1 MPSPLTINGA
11 LARLLLELRG
21 RDFAVLL
28 NGGSRGDGVTHLG
41 GRQLLEKLGIIAREF
56 READD
61 LSHLQGDVLLIHG
74 AGAMA
79 RRTRSFCR
87 MMRSVAPRFTTVVLL
102 PSTFDLEVPQVRAF
116 AEMWDSKYHV
126 FCREVVSFGALQA
139 AQPRPKKLLL
149 GQDLA
154 FHADLTEWAG
164 RPAAGRAGIF
174 RRDAEAGYGKL
185 PRNFDVCEDA
195 SYGSAREPE
204 RLLDFVARFSEIH
217 TDRSHAAIVGAMM
230 KRKVV
235 FYRNSYF
242 KNQAIY
248 DHSLAPL
255 PHVRFVRRT
264 PFSFSQFSRAVYWT
278 RVQPVKRKMRHM
290 LGGREPSA
298 VGA

>member
-1 MPSPLTINGA
+1 MPSSLTINGA

-21 RDFAVLL
+21 HDFAVLL

-41 GRQLLEKLGIIAREF
+41 GRQLLEKLGIAAREF
-56 READD
+56 WESDD
-61 LSHLQGDVLLIHG
+61 LVGLQGDVLLIHG

-79 RRTRSFCR
+79 RRTGAFCR
-87 MMRSVAPRFTTVVLL
+87 TMRSVAPRFSTIVVL

-126 FCREVVSFGALQA
+126 FCRELVSFGALQA
-139 AQPRPKKLLL
+139 ARARPKKLLL
-149 GQDLA
+149 GHDLA
-154 FHADLTEWAG
+154 FHADLKSWAS
-164 RPAAGRAGIF
+164 RPAEGSAGIF
-174 RRDAEAGYGKL
+174 RRDAEAAYGKL
-185 PRNFDVCEDA
+185 PRNFDVVEDA

-204 RLLDFVARFSEIH
+204 RLLNFVARFSEIH
-217 TDRSHAAIVGAMM
+217 TDRSHAALVAAMM

-255 PHVRFVRRT
+255 ANVRFVRRT

-278 RVQPVKRKMRHM
+278 RVQPVKRRI
-290 LGGREPSA
+290 LGTREPSA